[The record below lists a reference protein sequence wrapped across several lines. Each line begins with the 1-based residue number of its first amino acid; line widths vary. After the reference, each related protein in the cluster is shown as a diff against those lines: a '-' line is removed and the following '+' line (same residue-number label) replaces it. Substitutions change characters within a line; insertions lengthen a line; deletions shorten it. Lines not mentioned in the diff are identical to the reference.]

1 MRKRTI
7 VISLA
12 VLAAAAL
19 AGGALAATGSGSN
32 VRAVPRRFFGAVR
45 FAGPPGLYEQA
56 VLNDAAKR
64 LHVSGARLTGALKQ
78 AVIDQINAAVKAK
91 RLPPPLAKGMK
102 QQLEHGPGLPLGPAL
117 LGFGPAV
124 HAQVQAVG
132 PPGFA
137 GPPGCFGP
145 PGFLGPPGLL
155 GPPAVMPAAAKYL
168 GLTVVQL
175 AQQLHSGKSLAEIAQ
190 AKGKSTAGLEQA
202 IVSAFKSQLDQAVA
216 AGKMPRALEQN
227 FLAKVTKL
235 VQAIVNT
242 KARFGQVTVT
252 KGGASVQVAA
262 PPILW
267 SLGGM
272 ARPTVRA
279 WVAPAPR

>member
-32 VRAVPRRFFGAVR
+32 VRPMEKRFSGAVR
-45 FAGPPGLYEQA
+45 FAGPPGLSEQA

-78 AVIDQINAAVKAK
+78 ALIDQINAAVKAK
-91 RLPPPLAKGMK
+91 RLPAPLAKSMK
-102 QQLEHGPGLPLGPAL
+102 QQLEHSPGLPLGPAL
-117 LGFGPAV
+117 LGFGPAMR
-124 HAQVQAVG
+124 AQVTAVG

-137 GPPGCFGP
+137 GPPV
-145 PGFLGPPGLL
+145 GFFGPPGLL
-155 GPPAVMPAAAKYL
+155 GPPAVIPAAAKYL
-168 GLTVVQL
+168 GLTVAQL
-175 AQQLHSGKSLAEIAQ
+175 TQQLRSGKSLAEIAQ

-202 IVSAFKSQLDQAVA
+202 IVSAIKSQLDKAVA
-216 AGKMPRALEQN
+216 AGKMPKALEQN
-227 FLAKVTKL
+227 FLAKLTKM
-235 VQAIVNT
+235 VQAIVNA
-242 KARFGQVTVT
+242 KARLGQVTVT
-252 KGGASVQVAA
+252 KGGARVQVPG

-267 SLGGM
+267 FLGM